1 MKKWWAWAAAA
12 LGQRLGGSVSSFSLL
27 LNVPHP
33 PNWKKKGEGTFSQTP
48 PFPPSLR
55 REKKGFGQ
63 KKLFPLLPFLR
74 PKRCLSQAAPPP
86 SDDPSASSLPFPSPF

>member
-48 PFPPSLR
+48 LSSYPSLR
-55 REKKGFGQ
+55 RKKGLWA
-63 KKLFPLLPFLR
+63 KET
-74 PKRCLSQAAPPP
+74 
-86 SDDPSASSLPFPSPF
+86 FPSPPSLSSS